1 MRPDLRGRLVILEPM
16 ALLDLQE
23 PLDLRVQLELESL
36 VQLGQQVRLD
46 LLGRLVILEPMVL
59 LDLLERLVILEP
71 MALLD
76 LRVQLGLRVRP
87 DLRGDLRNMYYR
99 NDMCNWSWN
108 KRCDRTYG
116 GNG

>member
-23 PLDLRVQLELESL
+23 R
-36 VQLGQQVRLD
+36 
-46 LLGRLVILEPMVL
+46 M
-59 LDLLERLVILEP
+59 VILEP

-87 DLRGDLRNMYYR
+87 DLLGRLA
-99 NDMCNWSWN
+99 
-108 KRCDRTYG
+108 
-116 GNG
+116 